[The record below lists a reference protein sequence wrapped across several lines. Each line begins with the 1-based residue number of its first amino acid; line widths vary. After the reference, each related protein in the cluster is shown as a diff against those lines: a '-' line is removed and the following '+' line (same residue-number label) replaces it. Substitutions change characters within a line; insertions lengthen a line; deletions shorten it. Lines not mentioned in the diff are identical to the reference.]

1 MKLKDIGVIAESSLS
16 RLYTHNEKHDCAAM
30 TAFRTA
36 RDCGDGEK
44 YSKKENKQRNKS
56 LAAKLKSAGYGVTR
70 LQGTYPE
77 GGSTAKEESFFIVD
91 NNDKGN
97 LEANIKRLGSEFEQ
111 DSVLFMP
118 KGSINNK
125 TKAYLVG
132 TNRCPNNW
140 LGSGNKEV
148 FNKGKMGY
156 DSPIYTSKVNGRP
169 FIFESVL
176 EEIKDPGNGM
186 GWWALNRAATKP
198 WEEIELND

>member
-97 LEANIKRLGSEFEQ
+97 LETNIKRLGSEFEQ

-140 LGSGNKEV
+140 LGGNKEV

-186 GWWALNRAATKP
+186 GWWALNRVATKP